1 LKLKISNMAKYIYQ
15 HENWTNFIWDEDKIR
30 DLFGEVKYLQGKLN
44 GIMNTIGFSQ
54 KEETLLNTFTFDIL
68 KSSEIEG
75 ELLNY
80 DQVRSSIARR
90 LGIETAGLVPSAR
103 NIEGIVE
110 MMLDATQRYEN
121 LLTEERLFGWH
132 NALFPSGYSGAYKID
147 VACYRKAEM
156 QVVSGV
162 MGNEK
167 VFYEAVPQAQIQ
179 REMDK
184 FLNWLNTDFSTDNIL
199 KAAIAHFWFIII
211 HPFDDGNGRIARTI
225 TDMQLARAEH
235 SSQRF
240 YSLSSQILAEKNGYY
255 DVLQKVQWNTD
266 SDITDW
272 LVFFL
277 TCMKNALLSSE
288 QATAYILQKAKF
300 WRKHEHTEINERQRL
315 MLNKML
321 DGDFVGKL
329 QSSKWAKICKCSQDT
344 ATRDIKDL
352 IEKGILQQA
361 EGGRNTNY
369 ELTTKQINCQKR
381 PAVAPRTSTLLQGN
395 SEPIDNYE

>member
-1 LKLKISNMAKYIYQ
+1 MAKYIYQ
-15 HENWTNFIWDEDKIR
+15 HENWTNFIWNEDKIR

-44 GIMNTIGFSQ
+44 GIMSTIGFSQ
-54 KEETLLNTFTFDIL
+54 KEEKLLNTFTFDIL

-90 LGIETAGLVPSAR
+90 LGIETAGLVHSAR

-121 LLTEERLFGWH
+121 PLTEERLFGWH
-132 NALFPSGYSGAYKID
+132 NALFPTGYSGAYKID
-147 VACYRKAEM
+147 VACYRKDEM

-162 MGNEK
+162 MGQDK
-167 VFYEAVPQAQIQ
+167 VFYEAVPHVLVKA
-179 REMDK
+179 EMDK
-184 FLNWLNTDFSTDNIL
+184 FLNWLNTNFSLDNIL
-199 KAAIAHFWFIII
+199 KAAVAHFWFIII

-240 YSLSSQILAEKNGYY
+240 FSLSSQILVEKKAYY
-255 DVLQKVQWNTD
+255 EVLQKVQWNTD

-277 TCMKNALLSSE
+277 TCMKNALLSSV
-288 QATAYILQKAKF
+288 QATTHILHKAKF
-300 WRKHEHTEINERQRL
+300 WTKHKHTEINERQRL
-315 MLNKML
+315 MLNKIL

-344 ATRDIKDL
+344 ATRDIKGL
-352 IEKGILQQA
+352 IEKSILQQ
-361 EGGRNTNY
+361 EEGGGRNTNY
-369 ELTTKQINCQKR
+369 ELTEI
-381 PAVAPRTSTLLQGN
+381 
-395 SEPIDNYE
+395 